1 VVDRF
6 VDVGVISYHY
16 CFNFLF
22 IITYD
27 YGEGIAAMNKSV
39 NLSAIYGHDTLHLN
53 EMMIMLALRYSI
65 TLGIMYF
72 LV

>member
-1 VVDRF
+1 
-6 VDVGVISYHY
+6 
-16 CFNFLF
+16 
-22 IITYD
+22 
-27 YGEGIAAMNKSV
+27 MNKSV